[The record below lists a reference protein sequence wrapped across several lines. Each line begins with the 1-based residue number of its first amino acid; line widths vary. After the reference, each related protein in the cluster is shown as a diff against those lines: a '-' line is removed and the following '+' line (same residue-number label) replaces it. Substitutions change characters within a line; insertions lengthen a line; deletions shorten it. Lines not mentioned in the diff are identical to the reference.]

1 MGHPKHIENAAV
13 EGSKDSGIE
22 NVQVHGG
29 EYAGDRGKKSGP
41 ILRTERHRG
50 AISFREMFHAGH
62 RALAVESLHQF
73 KMSRHVVFRRRETI
87 TFRHR
92 FDKMID
98 SLGVMIFAKSAI
110 VLLYSQSRRKAECV
124 INKW

>member
-41 ILRTERHRG
+41 VLRTERNRG
-50 AISFREMFHAGH
+50 AVSFREMFHGGH
-62 RALAVESLHQF
+62 RALAVESLHQS
-73 KMSRHVVFRRRETI
+73 KMSRHAVFRGGAKVP
-87 TFRHR
+87 FRHG
-92 FDKMID
+92 FGKMID
-98 SLGVMIFAKSAI
+98 PFRFMIF
-110 VLLYSQSRRKAECV
+110 R
-124 INKW
+124 